1 MKLTSPLPSRRLR
14 IVVIP
19 LIDIMFF
26 LLASF
31 MMMSL
36 QMSRTPIHLE
46 RPNATSGRSLF
57 NASGLNI
64 AVDRAGN
71 VWVED
76 QRLSPAE
83 LVPRLEHELRGDG
96 PTHVYISGDHETL
109 QATMIPVLRALHAA
123 GVESISFLVGGTPD
137 QAEP

>member
-1 MKLTSPLPSRRLR
+1 MR

-36 QMSRTPIHLE
+36 QMSRAPVHVQ
-46 RPNATSGRSLF
+46 RPNVTPERSLF
-57 NASGLNI
+57 SASGLNI
-64 AVDRAGN
+64 VVDRAGE

-76 QRLSPAE
+76 QHLAPAE
-83 LVPRLEHELRGDG
+83 WMARLDQELRLDG
-96 PTHVYISGDHETL
+96 QRRVYVSGDRDAPAE
-109 QATMIPVLRALHAA
+109 AVIPVLRALHAA
-123 GVESISFLVGGTPD
+123 GVENISFLVGGNPGRGR
-137 QAEP
+137 P